1 MILSGVFSGAIFGQ
15 KNQSFSTM
23 DLFVLVGLVGGI
35 GSVFGV
41 VLAQAFQDTRPARAQ
56 VTAENLARQ
65 IEARQVLNE
74 KQSHNSRTPASVN
87 EKGGVVPP
95 SLTDGRLGRDPW
107 GNAFH
112 YAVRNSKVF
121 VWSDGPNGRVESKLA
136 ESLILGGD
144 DVGHTRAVPSV
155 SSLIE

>member
-1 MILSGVFSGAIFGQ
+1 MMFSGMFSGAIFGQ

-23 DLFVLVGLVGGI
+23 DLLLLVGLVGGI

-41 VLAQAFQDTRPARAQ
+41 VLAQAFQDTRPARARM
-56 VTAENLARQ
+56 TAENLARQ
-65 IEARQVLNE
+65 IEARHLTNE
-74 KQSHNSRTPASVN
+74 KQSHNSRSPASVN
-87 EKGGVVPP
+87 EKGGVIPP

-121 VWSDGPNGRVESKLA
+121 VWSDGPNGKVESKLA
-136 ESLILGGD
+136 DHLVLGGD
-144 DVGHTRAVPSV
+144 DVGHSRAIPTV
-155 SSLIE
+155 STLVQ